1 MTRFTEFTGKTLDEA
16 IENALGAFGVP
27 REKLEIEI
35 VSGGSNGIFGLM
47 SKKAVVKARLRPRLA
62 DAPLGPGPAPGN
74 RTQEPPQ
81 AGAAESG
88 AAKPEAAESGAAA
101 PEALT
106 SGAAEPGTVQA
117 AAPRPG
123 ARAPRPG
130 AAQPEAP
137 AAPEAPRAQAPAPA
151 PGEPAAAFDD
161 HGDEDDLDEAP
172 EDAPRAAGADEP
184 DTATLAAVVR
194 EVVHN
199 VLTPIIGPTQ
209 LEVEAE
215 PGRVKVL
222 IRDEENSGLII
233 GREGQTIAAL
243 QYIVNRIVARRLPT
257 TARVHLDAG
266 DYRQRQDDNLQRMA
280 MYLADK
286 AKNQN
291 RTQSTKPLSSYHRR
305 LVHLALQHD
314 EGIVTSSKGDG
325 PLKRVLIHPRRNG
338 GGQRRA

>member
-1 MTRFTEFTGKTLDEA
+1 MARVKDFTGKTLDEA
-16 IENALGAFGVP
+16 IENALSAFGVP

-35 VSGGSNGIFGLM
+35 VSGGSSGIFGLM
-47 SKKAVVKARLRPRLA
+47 SKKAVVKARLRPRPA
-62 DAPLGPGPAPGN
+62 DPTPAAPGA
-74 RTQEPPQ
+74 Q
-81 AGAAESG
+81 APRPADG
-88 AAKPEAAESGAAA
+88 
-101 PEALT
+101 
-106 SGAAEPGTVQA
+106 
-117 AAPRPG
+117 PRPG
-123 ARAPRPG
+123 APVPARPEP
-130 AAQPEAP
+130 QE
-137 AAPEAPRAQAPAPA
+137 PAPA
-151 PGEPAAAFDD
+151 DHAEPQARPASRPAEERPAPVPRPAPPPPARPEEPDLDDAFDA
-161 HGDEDDLDEAP
+161 EDDLPEHPAGRTPRVAP
-172 EDAPRAAGADEP
+172 ADEP
-184 DTATLAAVVR
+184 APETLAAVVR
-194 EVVHN
+194 EVVQS
-199 VLTPIIGPTQ
+199 VLTPIIGPTE
-209 LEVEAE
+209 LEIEAE

-243 QYIVNRIVARRLPT
+243 QYIVNRIVARKLPT

-280 MYLADK
+280 LYLADK

-338 GGQRRA
+338 GNQRQP

>member
-1 MTRFTEFTGKTLDEA
+1 MTRFKDFTGKTLDEA
-16 IENALGAFGVP
+16 IENALSAFGVP

-35 VSGGSNGIFGLM
+35 VSGGSSGIFGLM
-47 SKKAVVKARLRPRLA
+47 SKKAVVKARLRPRPA
-62 DAPLGPGPAPGN
+62 DPTPAAPGA
-74 RTQEPPQ
+74 Q
-81 AGAAESG
+81 APRPADG
-88 AAKPEAAESGAAA
+88 
-101 PEALT
+101 
-106 SGAAEPGTVQA
+106 
-117 AAPRPG
+117 PRPG
-123 ARAPRPG
+123 APVPARPEPQEPAPADHAEPQARP
-130 AAQPEAP
+130 ASRPAEERPAPVQRPAPARPQRPEAP
-137 AAPEAPRAQAPAPA
+137 HAQARPAAPPARPE
-151 PGEPAAAFDD
+151 EPDLDDAFD
-161 HGDEDDLDEAP
+161 DEDDLPEQPAGRTPRVAP
-172 EDAPRAAGADEP
+172 ADEP
-184 DTATLAAVVR
+184 APETLAAVVR
-194 EVVHN
+194 EVVQS
-199 VLTPIIGPTQ
+199 VLTPIIGPTE
-209 LEVEAE
+209 LEIEAE

-243 QYIVNRIVARRLPT
+243 QYIVNRIVARKLPT

-280 MYLADK
+280 LYLADK

-338 GGQRRA
+338 GNQRQP

>member
-88 AAKPEAAESGAAA
+88 AAAPEVLTSGAAE
-101 PEALT
+101 P
-106 SGAAEPGTVQA
+106 GAAEPGTVQA
-117 AAPRPG
+117 T
-123 ARAPRPG
+123 APRPG